1 MSERMNLLVYGAVP
15 YAVIAIF
22 VVGHIYRYRTA
33 QYSWTSRSSQL
44 LENKWL
50 RSGII
55 LFHVGVLLVLGG
67 HVLGLLV
74 PASVTDALGVT
85 EHMYHTVSVVMG
97 SLAGLTISAGLII
110 LTIRRIGNERV
121 RAASI
126 ARDYLVLGVLLVV
139 VMTGMVNT
147 VGHQLLG
154 TAYDYRET
162 VSPWFRSILM
172 LQPDPELMDG
182 APISFQLHAIFAMAL
197 FAIWPFTRLVHA
209 WSVPLTY
216 IVRPYIVF
224 RRRDSVA
231 Q

>member
-1 MSERMNLLVYGAVP
+1 MSDQMNLLLYGAIP
-15 YAVIAIF
+15 YAVLAVF
-22 VVGHIYRYRTA
+22 VVGHFYRYKTA

-44 LENKWL
+44 LEQRWL
-50 RSGII
+50 RVGVI

-67 HVLGLLV
+67 HLLGLLV
-74 PASVTDALGVT
+74 PASVTESLHVS

-110 LTIRRIGNERV
+110 LALRRVGNERV

-126 ARDYLVLGVLLVV
+126 ARDFIVLAALIIVVL
-139 VMTGMVNT
+139 TGMVNT
-147 VGHQLLG
+147 IGHQLIG
-154 TAYDYRET
+154 EAYDYRET

-172 LQPDPELMDG
+172 FQPDPELMKG
-182 APISFQLHAIFAMAL
+182 VPISFQLHAIFAMVL

-209 WSVPLTY
+209 WSVPVTY